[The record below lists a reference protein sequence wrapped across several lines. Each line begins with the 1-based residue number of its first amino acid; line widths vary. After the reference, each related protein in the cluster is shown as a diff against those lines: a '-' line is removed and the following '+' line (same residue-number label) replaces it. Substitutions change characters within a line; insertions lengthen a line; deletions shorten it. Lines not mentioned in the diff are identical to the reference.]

1 MKSNHGGVQGKLPAG
16 LTEVG
21 VEQRDGTPKK
31 HNEEETEDDNEQESD
46 EDIHNEEEDEGVNEH
61 YYESVTSLINVFH
74 IQLNGSSK

>member
-21 VEQRDGTPKK
+21 VEQGDSTSKK
-31 HNEEETEDDNEQESD
+31 HNEVETEDDDEQEND

-61 YYESVTSLINVFH
+61 YYESDCYLI
-74 IQLNGSSK
+74 S